1 MSTDVF
7 KQTQTCGGNGD
18 VDEDSQMGRLECF
31 ETLSSGTDS
40 NATDERTKVP
50 SYSLSFSSVDG
61 VESRS
66 TSGHSDSAEQPS
78 HDDGDDTDNTKC
90 SPNSSLKRAFPS
102 PGKSPKAKA
111 KRPASSGGKQSSSSS
126 TPGPS
131 VDYPGMSEHV
141 DSSCYDFDPFQVH
154 NFAESFKSPTAFPTP
169 NYFSPE
175 CTTPSL
181 QNSNSYESPEAPELE
196 DLEFD
201 SSKGKVTLW
210 QFLLQLLLDHRYAE
224 LIRWTNNAGEFVL
237 LRAEEVARLWGLR
250 KDNNHRMN
258 YDKLSRALRY
268 YYQKNIIRKVH
279 GHKFVY
285 RFIGLNN
292 LKGLTFPTAHLA
304 AEQSK
309 ENSIMQLG
317 GRFPLPETSK
327 SPSSKKS
334 PKTNRNSTTSA
345 EFPGNG
351 PSKGYA
357 GFAKGL
363 VPGLGAASAN
373 LYFSTTPPMV
383 ENTAVGSN
391 FLGTSLRFP
400 DAVSRHS
407 SAMFPLVPVP
417 SAPSVSAAGAAA
429 TANSSSIES
438 LHKISRTLGLPMPEH
453 PPFPFYWGFPSAD
466 CKKVVDSTV
475 SSSLLSA
482 KTTTSTGN
490 PMTGSQYDFE
500 RFLTGFSG
508 VSDSNQVAA
517 ATNQVIQGM
526 EMAHERANPKK
537 RNNGYYESGGSS
549 KRHRITCL

>member
-181 QNSNSYESPEAPELE
+181 QNSNSYESPEAPDLE
-196 DLEFD
+196 DGVAYTPCFQKYSPPFHRLPATTAAVVTGKMQQLFRKDSLPATFFGTEEPLNLE
-201 SSKGKVTLW
+201 
-210 QFLLQLLLDHRYAE
+210 
-224 LIRWTNNAGEFVL
+224 AGE
-237 LRAEEVARLWGLR
+237 
-250 KDNNHRMN
+250 D
-258 YDKLSRALRY
+258 
-268 YYQKNIIRKVH
+268 
-279 GHKFVY
+279 
-285 RFIGLNN
+285 
-292 LKGLTFPTAHLA
+292 
-304 AEQSK
+304 
-309 ENSIMQLG
+309 
-317 GRFPLPETSK
+317 
-327 SPSSKKS
+327 
-334 PKTNRNSTTSA
+334 
-345 EFPGNG
+345 
-351 PSKGYA
+351 
-357 GFAKGL
+357 
-363 VPGLGAASAN
+363 
-373 LYFSTTPPMV
+373 
-383 ENTAVGSN
+383 
-391 FLGTSLRFP
+391 
-400 DAVSRHS
+400 
-407 SAMFPLVPVP
+407 
-417 SAPSVSAAGAAA
+417 
-429 TANSSSIES
+429 
-438 LHKISRTLGLPMPEH
+438 
-453 PPFPFYWGFPSAD
+453 
-466 CKKVVDSTV
+466 
-475 SSSLLSA
+475 
-482 KTTTSTGN
+482 
-490 PMTGSQYDFE
+490 
-500 RFLTGFSG
+500 
-508 VSDSNQVAA
+508 
-517 ATNQVIQGM
+517 
-526 EMAHERANPKK
+526 
-537 RNNGYYESGGSS
+537 
-549 KRHRITCL
+549 